1 MSKHASISVGIARN
15 TEVWMRDINKKRFS
29 WTKIEGEKSGH
40 AMFFEGF
47 DENGN
52 IIVSSWGKSYAI
64 PIEYYNKLELTII
77 QVKEKGNEISDE
89 ENLGVMLK

>member
-1 MSKHASISVGIARN
+1 
-15 TEVWMRDINKKRFS
+15 
-29 WTKIEGEKSGH
+29 
-40 AMFFEGF
+40 MFFEGF

-77 QVKEKGNEISDE
+77 QVKEKGNEIGDE